1 MSIPEVDSRNR
12 LIAFLKNF
20 FAEKAC
26 CEDSI
31 QKDGDEYVVK
41 AKLIPDEDDAYDLG
55 SSSRKW
61 ANIYTGD
68 LHLVN
73 DRGNWTVVEEE
84 DCLTIRNNKIG
95 KRFKLL
101 MEEIED

>member
-26 CEDSI
+26 CENSI
-31 QKDGDEYVVK
+31 QKVDDEYEVT
-41 AKLIPDEDDAYDLG
+41 AKIIPDADDTLDLG
-55 SSSRKW
+55 SSDRKW

-68 LHLVN
+68 LHLSN
-73 DRGNWTVVEEE
+73 DRGDWTVVEEE
-84 DCLTIRNNKIG
+84 DYLTIRNNKSG

>member
-1 MSIPEVDSRNR
+1 MKLPDYLSTRDK
-12 LIAFLKNF
+12 LLYFLKRF
-20 FAEKAC
+20 FLFLEGGQVDVAGK
-26 CEDSI
+26 I
-31 QKDGDEYVVK
+31 VPKV
-41 AKLIPDEDDAYDLG
+41 DDTYDLG

-68 LHLVN
+68 LHLAN

-84 DCLTIRNNKIG
+84 DSLTIRNNKTG

>member
-1 MSIPEVDSRNR
+1 MAIPEVGTRNR
-12 LIAFLKNF
+12 LVAFLKKHF
-20 FAEKAC
+20 IEIGDTLFVEKGQV
-26 CEDSI
+26 D
-31 QKDGDEYVVK
+31 VK
-41 AKLIPDEDDAYDLG
+41 GKILPETDNTYDLG